1 MKVYS
6 PNKEY
11 TGISA
16 SVPFCNGTGETDDP
30 HLIEWFKEHGY
41 TVEEPMEAEIPMKET
56 VERFKPKLQHQK
68 ENTVKSKVNIWN
80 INHM

>member
-30 HLIEWFKEHGY
+30 HLIEWFKVHSGRTNESRGSNGRGSRRGSNRNSS
-41 TVEEPMEAEIPMKET
+41 TKRKT
-56 VERFKPKLQHQK
+56 R
-68 ENTVKSKVNIWN
+68 
-80 INHM
+80 

>member
-11 TGISA
+11 TGTSA
-16 SVPFCNGTGETDDP
+16 SIPFCNGMGETDDP

-41 TVEEPMEAEIPMKET
+41 TVEEPMEAEVPMEEAVEEVQTET
-56 VERFKPKLQHQK
+56 PAPKGK
-68 ENTVKSKVNIWN
+68 RGKA
-80 INHM
+80 

>member
-11 TGISA
+11 TGTSA
-16 SVPFCNGTGETDDP
+16 SVPFCNGMGETDDP

-41 TVEEPMEAEIPMKET
+41 TVEEPMEAEVPMEEAVEGVQTET
-56 VERFKPKLQHQK
+56 PAPKGK
-68 ENTVKSKVNIWN
+68 RGKA
-80 INHM
+80 

>member
-41 TVEEPMEAEIPMKET
+41 TVEEPMKAEVPMEEAAEEVQTET
-56 VERFKPKLQHQK
+56 PAPKGK
-68 ENTVKSKVNIWN
+68 RGKA
-80 INHM
+80 

>member
-41 TVEEPMEAEIPMKET
+41 TVEEPMEAEIPMKEA
-56 VERFKPKLQHQK
+56 VEEVQTETPAPKGK
-68 ENTVKSKVNIWN
+68 RGKA
-80 INHM
+80 

>member
-16 SVPFCNGTGETDDP
+16 SVPFCNGMGETDDP

-41 TVEEPMEAEIPMKET
+41 TVEEPMEAEVSMEEAVEEVQTET
-56 VERFKPKLQHQK
+56 PAPKGK
-68 ENTVKSKVNIWN
+68 RGKA
-80 INHM
+80 

>member
-1 MKVYS
+1 MKIYS

-41 TVEEPMEAEIPMKET
+41 TMEEPMEAEVPMEEAVEEVQTET
-56 VERFKPKLQHQK
+56 PAPKGK
-68 ENTVKSKVNIWN
+68 RGKA
-80 INHM
+80 

>member
-16 SVPFCNGTGETDDP
+16 SFPFATERETDDP

-41 TVEEPMEAEIPMKET
+41 TVEEPMKAEVPMEEAVEEVQTET
-56 VERFKPKLQHQK
+56 PAPKGK
-68 ENTVKSKVNIWN
+68 RGKA
-80 INHM
+80 

>member
-1 MKVYS
+1 MKIYS

-16 SVPFCNGTGETDDP
+16 SVAFCNGRGETDDP

-41 TVEEPMEAEIPMKET
+41 TVEEPESHEEEADTQTEKIEVQPEEPVQAKGK
-56 VERFKPKLQHQK
+56 R
-68 ENTVKSKVNIWN
+68 SKG
-80 INHM
+80 

>member
-1 MKVYS
+1 MKIYS

-16 SVPFCNGTGETDDP
+16 SVSFCSGVGETDDP

-41 TVEEPMEAEIPMKET
+41 ETEEPASTEDDPEAAEEPLPET
-56 VERFKPKLQHQK
+56 ESSEPTRGRRTRK
-68 ENTVKSKVNIWN
+68 
-80 INHM
+80 

>member
-41 TVEEPMEAEIPMKET
+41 TVEEPMESEIPMEEAVEEVQTET
-56 VERFKPKLQHQK
+56 PALKGKRGKA
-68 ENTVKSKVNIWN
+68 
-80 INHM
+80 

>member
-41 TVEEPMEAEIPMKET
+41 TVEEPMETEIPMKEA
-56 VERFKPKLQHQK
+56 VEEVQTETPAPKGK
-68 ENTVKSKVNIWN
+68 CGKA
-80 INHM
+80 

>member
-41 TVEEPMEAEIPMKET
+41 TVEEPMKAEVPMEEAVEVVQTET
-56 VERFKPKLQHQK
+56 PAPKGK
-68 ENTVKSKVNIWN
+68 RGKA
-80 INHM
+80 

>member
-16 SVPFCNGTGETDDP
+16 SVPFCNGTGETDDS

-41 TVEEPMEAEIPMKET
+41 TVEEPMEAEVPMEEAVEEAQTET
-56 VERFKPKLQHQK
+56 PAPKGK
-68 ENTVKSKVNIWN
+68 CGKA
-80 INHM
+80 

>member
-1 MKVYS
+1 MKIYS

-41 TVEEPMEAEIPMKET
+41 TVEEPMKPEAPTEET
-56 VERFKPKLQHQK
+56 VEEVQP
-68 ENTVKSKVNIWN
+68 ETPTSKGKRSKA
-80 INHM
+80 

>member
-30 HLIEWFKEHGY
+30 HLIEWFKEHGS
-41 TVEEPMEAEIPMKET
+41 TVEEPMEAEVPMEEAVEEVQTET
-56 VERFKPKLQHQK
+56 PAPKGK
-68 ENTVKSKVNIWN
+68 RDKA
-80 INHM
+80 

>member
-41 TVEEPMEAEIPMKET
+41 TVEEPMKAEVPMEEAVEEVQTET
-56 VERFKPKLQHQK
+56 PAPKGK
-68 ENTVKSKVNIWN
+68 RGKA
-80 INHM
+80 

>member
-41 TVEEPMEAEIPMKET
+41 TVEEPMKAEVPMEEAVVEVQTET
-56 VERFKPKLQHQK
+56 PAPKGK
-68 ENTVKSKVNIWN
+68 RGKA
-80 INHM
+80 

>member
-56 VERFKPKLQHQK
+56 VEEVQTETPAPKGKHGK
-68 ENTVKSKVNIWN
+68 E
-80 INHM
+80 

>member
-1 MKVYS
+1 MKIYS

-16 SVPFCNGTGETDDP
+16 SVSFCSGVGETDDP

-41 TVEEPMEAEIPMKET
+41 ETEKSVDTENDPEAMEEPLTEMEPSEP
-56 VERFKPKLQHQK
+56 
-68 ENTVKSKVNIWN
+68 VKGRQSGKRG
-80 INHM
+80 

>member
-41 TVEEPMEAEIPMKET
+41 TVEEPMKAVVPIEEAVEEVQTET
-56 VERFKPKLQHQK
+56 PAPKGK
-68 ENTVKSKVNIWN
+68 RGKA
-80 INHM
+80 